1 MLQMS
6 AIHLTVASAESQ
18 QTVEDHEALTRR
30 VAVEGLQGRV
40 IGKFGADISQSPV
53 FHELSGISILM
64 LAYCPVRSAAHG

>member
-1 MLQMS
+1 MS
-6 AIHLTVASAESQ
+6 AIRLTVARCREPANCR
-18 QTVEDHEALTRR
+18 DDEALTRR

-64 LAYCPVRSAAHG
+64 LPYCPVRSAAHG